1 MPGMN
6 TGLNTN
12 NPTLHAAFM
21 TALLHQGTIVLLIF
35 AVLTIA
41 WVSLREAQPG
51 SARRAVQGATSEPA
65 WRAVL
70 RISFGII
77 WILDGILQAQP
88 AMVVGLPS
96 QVIQP
101 GAASSPGWV
110 QHLINWAGTAWSFH
124 PVQAAAAAVW
134 IQVGIGVWLLAAR
147 RGPLSR
153 LAAVSSLAWG
163 LVVWVFGESFGGI
176 FAPGLTWLFGAPGGV
191 VFYCVAGALIALP
204 ERRWY
209 SRRIGVLTL
218 TGSGVFF
225 LGMALLQAWP
235 GRGFWQ
241 GSLHHQPGTLTGM
254 VQSMAG
260 VPQPRLLAGW
270 VTSFAGLVQAHGFA
284 VNLLVVIALALIGA
298 GLLSALAGPRACAVV
313 RVTVIVATLLCLA
326 DWVLIEDIGIFGG
339 LGTDP
344 NSMIPMALILIAG
357 YLALRVAPS
366 AAAVSP
372 AASGP
377 SAAALRPGPGHA
389 APADAAA
396 AVPPG
401 NADQPGAA
409 DHPEARPR
417 PEDVAQP
424 EADPVA
430 GDRVPALAGAGTPS
444 GSGTPT
450 GAAAEL
456 AASPRPPGRI
466 TRTLGRA
473 DARAVLAI
481 WAVAITV
488 LGAFPMTAAAASRHA
503 SPVIAQALNGT
514 AASYNFPAPQFTLTS
529 QDGSAVSL
537 ASLRGKVVLL
547 TFLDPV
553 CTVDCP
559 LIAQEFRQADRL
571 LGAGRQGKVELVAVV
586 TNPLYRAPQY
596 TRAFDRQEGLAG
608 LPNWLFLTG
617 SVSALHNV
625 WHEYGISAEVV
636 PAGGMILHQDSAY
649 VIDGAGH
656 TRFELNMDPGPGTA
670 STESSFAG
678 VLASAAER
686 ELRQP

>member
-12 NPTLHAAFM
+12 NPTLHSAFM
-21 TALLHQGTIVLLIF
+21 TALMHQGTIVLLIF
-35 AVLTIA
+35 AVLSIA
-41 WVSLREAQPG
+41 WVSLREAQPS
-51 SARRAVQGATSEPA
+51 SARRAGQAATREPT

-77 WILDGILQAQP
+77 WIFDGILQAQP

-110 QHLINWAGTAWSFH
+110 QHLVNWAGTAWSFH

-134 IQVGIGVWLLAAR
+134 IQVGIGIWLLAAR

-153 LAAVSSLAWG
+153 LAAVSSVAWG
-163 LVVWVFGESFGGI
+163 LVVWIFGESFGGI

-191 VFYCVAGALIALP
+191 IFYCVAGALIALP

-209 SRRIGVLTL
+209 SQRIGALTL
-218 TGSGVFF
+218 AGSGVFF

-241 GSLHHQPGTLTGM
+241 GSLHHQPGTLTDM
-254 VQSMAG
+254 VRSMAG
-260 VPQPRLLAGW
+260 VPQPRLLSGW
-270 VTSFAGLVQAHGFA
+270 VTSFAGLVASHGFA
-284 VNLLVVIALALIGA
+284 VNLVAVIALALVGA
-298 GLLSALAGPRACAVV
+298 GLLSVLAGPRAYSLV

-357 YLALRVAPS
+357 YLALRVTPS
-366 AAAVSP
+366 AAAVP
-372 AASGP
+372 AA
-377 SAAALRPGPGHA
+377 RDQA
-389 APADAAA
+389 APVDAAA
-396 AVPPG
+396 AVQPASAQQPAA
-401 NADQPGAA
+401 ADQPEVVVPADDATQPGA
-409 DHPEARPR
+409 DR
-417 PEDVAQP
+417 
-424 EADPVA
+424 VA
-430 GDRVPALAGAGTPS
+430 GERVPALAGAGMAA
-444 GSGTPT
+444 G
-450 GAAAEL
+450 GAQL
-456 AASPRPPGRI
+456 SASPRLPGRI
-466 TRTLGRA
+466 TRLLRRA
-473 DARAVLAI
+473 DARAVVAV

-514 AASYNFPAPQFTLTS
+514 AASYDFPAPQFSLTS

-571 LGAGRQGKVELVAVV
+571 LGPGRQRKVELVAVV
-586 TNPLYRAPQY
+586 TNSLYRAPEY
-596 TRAFDRQEGLAG
+596 TRAFDRQEGLAA

-617 SVSALHNV
+617 SVSALHKV
-625 WHEYGISAEVV
+625 WHDYGISAEIV

-649 VIDGAGH
+649 VIDAAGH

-686 ELRQP
+686 ELKQP